1 MFWAFSRLQ
10 NEAQG
15 DKMVLTC
22 HYSSNE
28 HTHVGTE
35 RAGPEQAQGTVSLPA
50 TGSNKDQ
57 TQNIIRV
64 RVNLAKFKAY
74 YLFPFL

>member
-1 MFWAFSRLQ
+1 MFSENSDDLGLFISCVLKKGVLAD
-10 NEAQG
+10 EARG

-28 HTHVGTE
+28 HAHVGTE
-35 RAGPEQAQGTVSLPA
+35 RAGPEQAQGTVRLPA

-57 TQNIIRV
+57 TRTQSV
-64 RVNLAKFKAY
+64 LE
-74 YLFPFL
+74 